1 MPFIGY
7 LSDILVT
14 SVTTFGFPLYFFS
27 THLSAA
33 MFIRW
38 QCSII
43 ISFSSRCLMYD
54 GGIKYMSSIQSL
66 NRL

>member
-7 LSDILVT
+7 FGYILVT

-33 MFIRW
+33 MFIKW
-38 QCSII
+38 TDFILGTHI
-43 ISFSSRCLMYD
+43 FSSPMFS
-54 GGIKYMSSIQSL
+54 GGI
-66 NRL
+66 